1 MSSDNRSID
10 LNRRHFFKT
19 VGLAAGGIAVLQL
32 LPKNSAAANDLP
44 HLEESESMG
53 MMMGYKE
60 DTTKVDPAKYPDHK
74 NEQTCL
80 NCKAWQ
86 GTQTDDYAG
95 CRVFS
100 GKSVAAKG
108 WCQVWAPPD

>member
-1 MSSDNRSID
+1 MANRKNID
-10 LNRRHFFKT
+10 LTRRYFFKSA
-19 VGLAAGGIAVLQL
+19 GLAAGGVAVLQL
-32 LPKNSAAANDLP
+32 LPKFSEAATDLP

-60 DTTKVDPAKYPDHK
+60 DTTKVDPAKHPEHK
-74 NEQTCL
+74 NEQTCV

-86 GTQTDDYAG
+86 GTESDDYAG

-100 GKSVAAKG
+100 GKAVAAKG